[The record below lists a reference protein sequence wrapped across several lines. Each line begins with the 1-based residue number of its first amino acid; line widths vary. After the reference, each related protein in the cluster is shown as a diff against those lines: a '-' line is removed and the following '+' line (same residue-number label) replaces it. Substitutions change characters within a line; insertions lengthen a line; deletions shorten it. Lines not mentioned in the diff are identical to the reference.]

1 MVLLYKHLSNET
13 IVNILMF
20 SFFWFIDIEVLYFI
34 FIVKKEKY
42 KVLKFDLIYFP
53 YFEIGAVLFWALPS
67 FNRCPLISTARTR
80 FKLK

>member
-53 YFEIGAVLFWALPS
+53 YFEIGAILFWVLSS
-67 FNRCPLISTARTR
+67 FNPCPLISTARTR
-80 FKLK
+80 FELK

>member
-20 SFFWFIDIEVLYFI
+20 SFFWFIDIEVLYFT

-53 YFEIGAVLFWALPS
+53 YFEIGAILF
-67 FNRCPLISTARTR
+67 
-80 FKLK
+80 